1 MPKDPKK
8 LGIFTGRGWL
18 VVLAVAVG
26 LALRRTNDKEHVK

>member
-1 MPKDPKK
+1 MPEEPKK

-26 LALRRTNDKEHVK
+26 LVLGMGFS